1 MSQRRGQALPPP
13 RISQGHQGR
22 LERLLF
28 SFTREQLALAR
39 FATLAI
45 GVSPGDAYS
54 GEKRGRPRL
63 GDTHDSDNSSGGATT
78 SFPTAEERA
87 ACMIGRAKYMIKRAR
102 YLIRSGGAIRERDL
116 PALAQRVASL
126 LAEVHAL
133 LLHLRQTPMNKSQA
147 RLQRY
152 VGLLEEV
159 KKVLKR
165 GPEMTQ
171 KESVDS
177 DDSGETGEGG
187 GTQGGGFSPSRA
199 ADDIEQ
205 LSDLEDDEEEED
217 ADEAAPGSLQPAA
230 GPGYATQLE
239 AMELEDG
246 GATRIRRLHELR
258 DDVVALLRD
267 VPSAGPLPMELREWA
282 LALRRLV
289 DPFTG
294 ASEAA
299 RRMSGALSELLSRE
313 VADGGGGPSGVAP
326 GPDAPG
332 APQGARIVGRA
343 TDVLLD
349 RSRRHSFLLFQPP
362 RSYSWLTEVG
372 MRADPALLAILD
384 AHPGPK
390 GDDPSGNG
398 FVVAVVRARGPTGR
412 RQYRVRWTVEPQVPV
427 KYAEAHDDGW
437 LLRRQLVNPALA
449 TCFDRRQ
456 CDEDA
461 SGDEDGDDGGG
472 GGGDSGAGGAEAESQ
487 DAGAGGPSALK
498 WSPAQGRP
506 LLSMRR
512 AVAQRGGAHLGAL
525 WEYTASRLFALRCRS
540 PPAPGRSGA
549 PTEDELVQVG
559 KDLYEVDRKA
569 LDAVFRRERVQEARE
584 RLLAAD
590 EDDAGKEEE
599 ALAVWRAEREAE
611 LRADAEDRW
620 NFVRLEDA
628 PYMAKL
634 EAQLEALEALEAAGG
649 DAVAP
654 ATTALLSDA
663 AVSIVDEWAADR
675 NEAAASISQPRL
687 RLPRIRDVL
696 SQPSRSAVADGWLKL
711 LRNVHSDTLPEERLA
726 STYGPSWPQRPGPTA
741 TPPDHVV
748 ATRSLRM
755 GAGLVHEHGDPAQN
769 PTNLVLCTLSQNSA
783 KSDNVLGL
791 FSHDDEVQKAAG
803 QDVYSPGGVSDA
815 KKAMLAKAVAMVF
828 ALYWGALAQPRVGP
842 VARWCIWCVARS
854 DAVSCAF
861 RPTAG
866 VSNKKRSAGIG
877 AYYARGTGIEVY
889 ARAWKNG
896 PFKELVRRPASS
908 FERRNALLT
917 AAVPQWSTCN
927 ALALDSSLLDE
938 RLDRLLAA
946 RFKGTDKL
954 SQLVD
959 ATLQAGVVG
968 APR

>member
-1 MSQRRGQALPPP
+1 VR
-13 RISQGHQGR
+13 R
-22 LERLLF
+22 LE
-28 SFTREQLALAR
+28 
-39 FATLAI
+39 
-45 GVSPGDAYS
+45 
-54 GEKRGRPRL
+54 
-63 GDTHDSDNSSGGATT
+63 
-78 SFPTAEERA
+78 A
-87 ACMIGRAKYMIKRAR
+87 AQQELTGHT
-102 YLIRSGGAIRERDL
+102 D
-116 PALAQRVASL
+116 
-126 LAEVHAL
+126 
-133 LLHLRQTPMNKSQA
+133 
-147 RLQRY
+147 
-152 VGLLEEV
+152 
-159 KKVLKR
+159 
-165 GPEMTQ
+165 MTQ
-171 KESVDS
+171 MPDDVLGGEGSGVESVDS
-177 DDSGETGEGG
+177 DVSGEAGASGFGNEDAMEESLIDAAGEGGEAAAPQRTQSEQQGSAIDEGVGEGG
-187 GTQGGGFSPSRA
+187 GTQGGGFSPSLA

-230 GPGYATQLE
+230 GPGDATQLE
-239 AMELEDG
+239 AMELDDG
-246 GATRIRRLHELR
+246 GAKRIRRLRELR
-258 DDVVALLRD
+258 DEVVALLRD
-267 VPSAGPLPMELREWA
+267 VPSAGPLPMELRKRA

-289 DPFTG
+289 APFMG

-299 RRMSGALSELLSRE
+299 RRMSGALSELLTRE

-343 TDVLLD
+343 TDVLVD
-349 RSRRHSFLLFQPP
+349 GSRRHSFLLFQPP
-362 RSYSWLTEVG
+362 RSYSWLTEEG
-372 MRADPALLAILD
+372 MRAEPALLAILN
-384 AHPGPK
+384 AYPGPK

-398 FVVAVVRARGPTGR
+398 FVVVVVRARGPTGR

-449 TCFDRRQ
+449 DAFDRRQ
-456 CDEDA
+456 RDEDA
-461 SGDEDGDDGGG
+461 SGDEDGDDGDG

-512 AVAQRGGAHLGAL
+512 AVAQHGGAHLGAL
-525 WEYTASRLFALRCRS
+525 WEYTASRLFALRCRV
-540 PPAPGRSGA
+540 PPAPGRPGA

-559 KDLYEVDRKA
+559 KDLYEVDKKA
-569 LDAVFRRERVQEARE
+569 LDAVFRREREQEARE

-590 EDDAGKEEE
+590 EDDADDEEGDEEE
-599 ALAVWRAEREAE
+599 ALAAWRAEREAE
-611 LRADAEDRW
+611 LRADAEARW
-620 NFVRLEDA
+620 NAVRVEDA

-634 EAQLEALEALEAAGG
+634 EAQLEAIEALEAAGG
-649 DAVAP
+649 DAAAVPP
-654 ATTALLSDA
+654 ATAALLSDA
-663 AVSIVDEWAADR
+663 AASIVAEWAADR

-711 LRNVHSDTLPEERLA
+711 LRNVHSDTLPAERLA
-726 STYGPSWPQRPGPTA
+726 SAYGPSWPQRPGPTA

-755 GAGLVHEHGDPAQN
+755 GAGLVIEHGDPAQN
-769 PTNLVLCTLSQNSA
+769 PTNLALCTLSQNSA
-783 KSDNVLGL
+783 KSDSVLGL
-791 FSHDDEVQKAAG
+791 FSAPGEVQGAAG

-842 VARWCIWCVARS
+842 VARWCVWCVARS
-854 DAVSCAF
+854 DAVFRAF
-861 RPTAG
+861 RPAAG

-889 ARAWKNG
+889 ARAWENG
-896 PFKELVRRPASS
+896 PFKALVRRPASS

-917 AAVPQWSTCN
+917 AAVPQWSTFN
-927 ALALDSSLLDE
+927 ALALDSGLLDE
-938 RLDRLLAA
+938 QLDRLLAA
-946 RFKGTDKL
+946 RFKGTDEL

-959 ATLQAGVVG
+959 ATLQAGVVA